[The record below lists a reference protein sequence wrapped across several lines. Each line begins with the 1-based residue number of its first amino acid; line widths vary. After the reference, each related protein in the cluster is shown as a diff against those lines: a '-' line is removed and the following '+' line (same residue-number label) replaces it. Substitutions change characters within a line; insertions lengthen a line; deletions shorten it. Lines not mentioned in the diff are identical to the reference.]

1 MGVSVGGHS
10 PAKFAGWSKDVRE
23 NSTSYDAHESRV
35 AQIMSRFFLILFEKS
50 IKSVM
55 KIFETVQP
63 ICIFCSFE
71 AIVISIAGC
80 ESLLFLLEK
89 NCEDVS
95 KFRIA
100 NFLFQGDSSCQQK
113 FFVTKVIH
121 WLVGQKW
128 PKWLLPATLHHQFH
142 CSKLSY
148 GQKWPAKNN
157 WIDGI
162 HCEIGFEQLVEVEK
176 VFDVEWMRCL
186 IVQSFLYSINIIKSS
201 S

>member
-1 MGVSVGGHS
+1 
-10 PAKFAGWSKDVRE
+10 
-23 NSTSYDAHESRV
+23 
-35 AQIMSRFFLILFEKS
+35 
-50 IKSVM
+50 M

-100 NFLFQGDSSCQQK
+100 NFLFQGDSSCQLH

-142 CSKLSY
+142 CSNLGY
-148 GQKWPAKNN
+148 CPKWPAENN